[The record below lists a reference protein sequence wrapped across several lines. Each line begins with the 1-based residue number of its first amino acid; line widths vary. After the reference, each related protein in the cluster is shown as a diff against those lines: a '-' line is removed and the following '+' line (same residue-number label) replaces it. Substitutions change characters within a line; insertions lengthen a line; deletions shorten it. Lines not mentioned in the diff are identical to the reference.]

1 MSSGA
6 HSNNSNG
13 NGNSLKL
20 YYHPM
25 SFYSQRV
32 LMALY
37 EKRVPFKSQVVSL
50 FNKEQ
55 YKPWFL
61 RLNPRG
67 EVPVLTDGV
76 KVIPDSVRIVEY
88 LEDNFSNGQFGQLT
102 PREKG
107 SEESKKI
114 QAFRECFEG
123 LPVGAMTYGTAGNP
137 HLWDNPKFPFT
148 PALFKQMAEM
158 ARIRHIMIR
167 GHADKNPEFQE
178 TLLEKASAAE
188 HGDQNLNKTAEEME
202 EVIKKFDLALGRV
215 EEELATHTGE
225 HADWWL
231 CGELF
236 SIADIDLSILL
247 NRLYVLGHE
256 SRFWAEGKRPHL
268 QAYWDRI
275 QQRVSFKRS
284 THISLGGVQLARL
297 HQAFKE
303 HSGVLASVMVA
314 LGLAAV
320 SYAVYRRVNKS

>member
-20 YYHPM
+20 YYSPM

-50 FNKEQ
+50 FHKEQ

-137 HLWDNPKFPFT
+137 HLWDDPKFPFT
-148 PALFKQMAEM
+148 PTLFKQMAEM
-158 ARIRHIMIR
+158 AKTRHTMIR

-178 TLLEKASAAE
+178 TLLEKASAAQ

-202 EVIKKFDLALGRV
+202 EVMKKFDEALGRA
-215 EEELATHTGE
+215 EEELATHTQE
-225 HADWWL
+225 HANWWL

-236 SIADIDLSILL
+236 SIADIDLAILL

-256 SRFWAEGKRPHL
+256 RRFWAEGKRPHL

-297 HQAFKE
+297 HQTFKE
-303 HSGVLASVMVA
+303 HSGVLASVMAA
-314 LGLAAV
+314 LGLAVV